1 MLKFA
6 QYALDLKRSK
16 IALTKETI
24 LLFLAF
30 KSFFFS
36 LLAVKTVLNS
46 VSLIGAMHVF

>member
-36 LLAVKTVLNS
+36 LLAVKTVNS